1 MVRRLVIEDNLVA
14 MRRMR
19 EKSVD
24 LIYLDPPFNSG
35 RDYRFSF
42 NGPRSLKSR
51 ARLSA
56 FADTWSWDDGCEAI
70 YSALTDTQNADES
83 HQNLRQTII
92 GLIGILGKGE
102 MSAYLLNV
110 AVRLTEMRRI
120 MRPTATIYLHCDPTA
135 SHYIKLLMDAVFGS
149 ANFRNEIVWAYRGG
163 GVPRRD
169 FARKHDVILRYSKR
183 DDYTFHPQYVE
194 YSDASRDLVSS
205 RGGVSIDDRARDL
218 ERGAHMPDWWSDI
231 NSLQTWSPER
241 TGYPTQKPLRLL
253 ERIVRASTNEGDVVL
268 DPFSGCGTTLLAA
281 ENLDRRWIG
290 IDVEPMALHFMK
302 VRFRKAKLD
311 LDFEV
316 SGIPSI
322 RDIDAPRW
330 QQLAETSP
338 SKFARAAIGL
348 IDGCI
353 PWRDHSAIGGIDGI
367 VTFPTGPDETS
378 YVIVRVIG
386 SRYPG
391 KELVREFARDV
402 DAERDNGVIAGVLV
416 CAQEPNGDTN
426 DTAQSAGQFAVAG
439 QTHPRLCIV
448 SVGALLRRKR
458 EGRPALPLP
467 TSDREVN
474 GYRSQAVAEA
484 KPTAASS

>member
-1 MVRRLVIEDNLVA
+1 MVRRLVVEDNLVA

-19 EKSVD
+19 DESVD

-70 YSALTDTQNADES
+70 YSALTDTQNGDES

-120 MRPTATIYLHCDPTA
+120 TRPTATIYLHCDPTA
-135 SHYIKLLMDAVFGS
+135 SHYLKLLMDAVFGS

-169 FARKHDVILRYSKR
+169 FARKHDVILRYSKS
-183 DDYTFHPQYVE
+183 DNYTFHPQYVE
-194 YSDASRDLVSS
+194 YSDASRNLVTS

-281 ENLDRRWIG
+281 ENLARQWIG
-290 IDVEPMALHFMK
+290 IDVEPMALHFIRA
-302 VRFRKAKLD
+302 RFQKAKLD

-316 SGIPSI
+316 SGITSLEAS
-322 RDIDAPRW
+322 DAPRW

-348 IDGCI
+348 VDGCV
-353 PWRDHSAIGGIDGI
+353 PWRDHPPSGGIDGI
-367 VTFPTGPDETS
+367 VTFPTGPGES
-378 YVIVRVIG
+378 GYAIVRVIG
-386 SRYPG
+386 GRYLG
-391 KELVREFARDV
+391 TELVREFAGDV
-402 DAERDNGVIAGVLV
+402 EAERDGGVTAGVLI
-416 CAQEPNGDTN
+416 CAQEPNTEMN
-426 DTAQSAGQFAVAG
+426 DTAQSAGQFAVAD
-439 QTHPRLCIV
+439 QSHPRLCIV
-448 SVGALLRRKR
+448 SVGELLRRKR
-458 EGRPALPLP
+458 DGRPALPLP

-474 GYRSQAVAEA
+474 GHRSHTVAEA
-484 KPTAASS
+484 NSTAASS